1 MIPSLSV
8 IMRDGREVVTRLM
21 ASDETNH
28 AGGQA
33 SFIRQAIDVH
43 DAALRRF
50 LRRTLRDGEDAD
62 DVLQETYARLLQ
74 RSQKGGIE
82 DFPRSYLFMIATN
95 IIRDMRRRAAVRMKS
110 GVHEGDGGAFFEA
123 PDPVP
128 TAETALIWRDGANIV
143 HRALASAKPD
153 HVRIFWLHWGEGLT
167 FPEISRQT
175 GIPLRTVER
184 YASQT
189 LQRCRKAL
197 EEKKW

>member
-1 MIPSLSV
+1 MIPASAV
-8 IMRDGREVVTRLM
+8 IVGDGEEVVTRLM
-21 ASDETNH
+21 ASDETDH
-28 AGGQA
+28 ADGQA
-33 SFIRQAIDVH
+33 SFVRQAIDAH
-43 DAALRRF
+43 DAPLRRF

-95 IIRDMRRRAAVRMKS
+95 IIRDMRRRAAVRVKS
-110 GVHEGDGGAFFEA
+110 GAREGDGGAFFDA

-128 TAETALIWRDGANIV
+128 TAETALIWRDGANIIR
-143 HRALASAKPD
+143 RALANTNPD

-189 LQRCRKAL
+189 LQRCREAL